1 MALDGYFLSKLK
13 DELALRAVGARIDK
27 VQQPSKDEV
36 LLSLRSKSGA
46 EKLLCCV
53 RADAPRLH
61 LTAQS
66 AESPQ
71 TPPMF
76 CMLLR
81 KYLVG
86 ARITGVRQ
94 VGLDRLLFLDLDA
107 TTDIGDKTKLTLCA
121 ETMGTY
127 SNLILIGENGR
138 IIDAMKR
145 IDYAASSVRQ
155 ILPGLPYVLPQ
166 QQEKLCLET
175 ETADAVA
182 EAILQKSG
190 KLLSS
195 AALQTVQ
202 GISPLI
208 AREIAYRCTGSDET
222 VAALTQPQIQ
232 NLFAVLREMKT
243 ALHTDPSCWMV
254 LDKNGAPKE
263 IASLRVY
270 QYEGLYEVKR
280 FESACALLDAFYA
293 ERDRATRL
301 TQRGHELFKTLHNLN
316 ERTLRR
322 VSVQKEELRQS
333 VDRDKFKLWGELI
346 TANLH
351 RLQKGN
357 DCYAVENYY
366 DNMAPLKISV
376 DPALDPTQNAN
387 RFYRE
392 YRKAKT
398 AETILTERITQG
410 EAELQYFDTVLDA
423 LSRAESEREL
433 SAIREELYD
442 GGYLRKRSGKKQQKQ
457 KALPPL
463 SFRSSDGYRIYVGR
477 NNLQNDR
484 LSLKTAN
491 KRDWWF
497 HTQQSPGSHVI
508 LETVDGEASDKAMEE
523 AAVIAATYSKAKDSS
538 LVPVDYTRVKQLKKP
553 VGTKPGKVI
562 YHEYYT
568 MIVTPDKDRCA
579 ALLADGENE

>member
-1 MALDGYFLSKLK
+1 MALDGLFLSKLK
-13 DELALRAVGARIDK
+13 DEFASRVVSARIDK
-27 VQQPSKDEV
+27 IQQPSKDEV
-36 LLSLRSKSGA
+36 LFSLRGKTGQ

-61 LTAQS
+61 LTTQS

-71 TPPMF
+71 LPPMF

-86 ARITGVRQ
+86 ARVTDVRQ
-94 VGLDRLLFLDLDA
+94 IGLDRILFLDLDA
-107 TTDIGDKTKLTLCA
+107 TTEIGDRTKLTLCA

-127 SNLILIGENGR
+127 SNLILIGEDGR

-155 ILPGLPYVLPQ
+155 ILPGLPYTLPQ
-166 QQEKLCLET
+166 QQDKLCLET
-175 ETADAVA
+175 ETAETIAAAV
-182 EAILQKSG
+182 LSRGG

-195 AALQTVQ
+195 AALQTIQ

-208 AREIAYRCTGSDET
+208 AREIAYRCTGADET

-232 NLFAVLREMKT
+232 NLYAVLGEMKA
-243 ALHTDPSCWMV
+243 ALHTDPDCWMV

-263 IASLRVY
+263 IASLRIY
-270 QYEGLYEVKR
+270 QYEGMCEVKR
-280 FESACALLDAFYA
+280 FESASALLDAFYQ
-293 ERDRATRL
+293 ERDRAARL
-301 TQRGHELFKTLHNLN
+301 TQRGHELFKTLHNLS

-333 VDRDKFKLWGELI
+333 ADRDKYKLWGELI

-351 RLQKGN
+351 RLQKGS
-357 DCYAVENYY
+357 DVYTVENYY
-366 DNMAPLKISV
+366 DSMAPLAIAV
-376 DPALDPTQNAN
+376 DPARDPTQNAN

-398 AETILTERITQG
+398 AEAILTERIAQG
-410 EAELQYFDTVLDA
+410 EAELQYFDSVLDA

-433 SAIREELYD
+433 YAIREELHD
-442 GGYLRKRSGKKQQKQ
+442 GGYLRKKSGKKQQKQ

-463 SFRSSDGYRIYVGR
+463 AFRSSDGYRIFVGR
-477 NNLQNDR
+477 NNIQNDR

-508 LETVDGEASDKAMEE
+508 LETVDGEASDRAMEE

-553 VGTKPGKVI
+553 VGAKPGKVI

-568 MIVTPDKDRCA
+568 MIVTPDKEKCA
-579 ALLADGENE
+579 ALQTENEDR

>member
-13 DELALRAVGARIDK
+13 DEFASRVVGARIDK
-27 VQQPSKDEV
+27 IQQPSKDEV
-36 LLSLRSKSGA
+36 LFSLRGKNGA

-61 LTAQS
+61 LTMQS

-71 TPPMF
+71 SPPMF

-107 TTDIGDKTKLTLCA
+107 TTEIGDKTKLTLCA

-166 QQEKLCLET
+166 QQEKLCLES
-175 ETADAVA
+175 ETADTVA
-182 EAILQKSG
+182 GAILAKGG

-232 NLFAVLREMKT
+232 NLFAVLGEMKA

-254 LDKNGAPKE
+254 LDKTGAPKE
-263 IASLRVY
+263 IASLRIY

-280 FESACALLDAFYA
+280 FESASALLDAFYQ

-301 TQRGHELFKTLHNLN
+301 AQRGHELFKTLHNLN

-351 RLQKGN
+351 RLQKGS
-357 DCYAVENYY
+357 DCYTVENYY
-366 DNMAPLKISV
+366 DNMAPLQISV

-398 AETILTERITQG
+398 AETILTERIAQG
-410 EAELQYFDTVLDA
+410 ETELQYFDTVLDA

-433 SAIREELYD
+433 SAIREELYE
-442 GGYLRKRSGKKQQKQ
+442 GGYLRKKRGKKQQKQ
-457 KALPPL
+457 KPLPPL
-463 SFRSSDGYRIYVGR
+463 SFRSSDGYHILVGR

-508 LETVDGEASDKAMEE
+508 LETIDGEASDKAMEE

-553 VGTKPGKVI
+553 VGAKPGKVI

-568 MIVTPDKDRCA
+568 MIVTPDKDRCIS
-579 ALLADGENE
+579 LLTDNGNN

>member
-1 MALDGYFLSKLK
+1 MALDGYFLSKIK
-13 DELALRAVGARIDK
+13 DELERRAVGARIDK

-36 LLSLRSKSGA
+36 LFSLRGKAGV

-61 LTAQS
+61 FTAQG

-81 KYLVG
+81 KYLIG
-86 ARITGVRQ
+86 ARIIAVRQ
-94 VGLDRLLFLDLDA
+94 IGLDRLLFLDLDA
-107 TTDIGDKTKLTLCA
+107 TNEIGDKTSLSLCV

-127 SNLILIGENGR
+127 SNLILVGEDGR

-145 IDYAASSVRQ
+145 IDFAASSERQ
-155 ILPGLPYVLPQ
+155 ILPGLPYVLPR

-175 ETADAVA
+175 GTA
-182 EAILQKSG
+182 EAVTQAILAKSG
-190 KLLSS
+190 KALSS

-222 VAALTQPQIQ
+222 VSSLSESQKK
-232 NLFAVLREMKT
+232 NLLAVLQEMKD
-243 ALHTDPSCWMV
+243 ALHRDATCWMV
-254 LDKNGAPKE
+254 LDRSGAPKE
-263 IASLRVY
+263 ISSLRIY
-270 QYEGLYEVKR
+270 QYEGLYEMKKYD
-280 FESACALLDAFYA
+280 SASALLDGFYA
-293 ERDRATRL
+293 ERDRAIRL
-301 TQRGHELFKTLHNLN
+301 QQRGHELFKALRNLN

-322 VSVQKEELRQS
+322 VTVQKEELRQS
-333 VDRDKFKLWGELI
+333 ADRDKFRLWGELI

-357 DCYAVENYY
+357 ASYTVENYY
-366 DNMAPLKISV
+366 DDMRPLEIRV

-387 RFYRE
+387 RFFKE

-398 AETILTERITQG
+398 AETILTERIAQG

-423 LSRAESEREL
+423 LTRAESEREL
-433 SAIREELYD
+433 FAIREELSE
-442 GGYLRKRSGKKQQKQ
+442 GGYLRRKSGRKLQKQ
-457 KALPPL
+457 KPLPPVA
-463 SFRSSDGYRIYVGR
+463 FRSSDGYRILVGR
-477 NNLQNDR
+477 NNIQNDR

-508 LETVDGEASDKAMEE
+508 LETIDGEASDKAMEE
-523 AAVIAATYSKAKDSS
+523 AAMIAATFSKAKDSS

-553 VGTKPGKVI
+553 MGAKPGKVI

-568 MIVTPDKDRCA
+568 MIVTPDKAKCDQ
-579 ALLADGENE
+579 LLEE

>member
-1 MALDGYFLSKLK
+1 MALDGLFFSKIK
-13 DELALRAVGARIDK
+13 DELERRAVGARIDK

-36 LLSLRSKSGA
+36 LLSLRGKAGA

-94 VGLDRLLFLDLDA
+94 LGLDRLLFLDLDA
-107 TTDIGDKTKLTLCA
+107 ANEIGDRIGLTLCA

-127 SNLILIGENGR
+127 SNLILVGPDGR
-138 IIDAMKR
+138 IIDAAKR
-145 IDYAASSVRQ
+145 IDFAASSERQ
-155 ILPGLPYVLPQ
+155 ILPGLPYVLPR

-175 ETADAVA
+175 ETAEAVTK
-182 EAILQKSG
+182 AILSKPA
-190 KLLSS
+190 KALSS

-208 AREIAYRCTGSDET
+208 AREIAYRCTGADET
-222 VAALTQPQIQ
+222 VGALTDVQKQ
-232 NLFAVLREMKT
+232 NLLAVLREMKN
-243 ALHTDPSCWMV
+243 ALHRDADCWMV
-254 LDKNGAPKE
+254 LDKTGAPRE
-263 IASLRVY
+263 IASMRIY
-270 QYEGLYEVKR
+270 QYEGA
-280 FESACALLDAFYA
+280 FEFRKYDSPSALLDGFYA
-293 ERDRATRL
+293 ERDRTARL
-301 TQRGHELFKTLHNLN
+301 QQRGRELFKAMHNLN

-322 VSVQKEELRQS
+322 VTVQKDELRQS
-333 VDRDKFKLWGELI
+333 ADRDKFRLWGELI

-351 RLQKGN
+351 RLQKGSES
-357 DCYAVENYY
+357 YTVENYY
-366 DNMAPLKISV
+366 DNMQPLTIRV

-387 RFYRE
+387 RFYKE

-398 AETILTERITQG
+398 AEAVLTERIAQG

-433 SAIREELYD
+433 SAIREELSQ
-442 GGYLRKRSGKKQQKQ
+442 GGYLRKKSGKKLQKQ
-457 KALPPL
+457 KPLPPMA
-463 SFRSSDGYRIYVGR
+463 FRSSDGYRILVGR
-477 NNLQNDR
+477 NNTQNDR

-508 LETVDGEASDKAMEE
+508 LETVDGEASDTAMEE
-523 AAVIAATYSKAKDSS
+523 AAVIAATCSKAKDSS

-553 VGTKPGKVI
+553 VGAKPGKVI

-568 MIVTPDKDRCA
+568 MIVTPDKEKCN
-579 ALLADGENE
+579 LLREE

>member
-1 MALDGYFLSKLK
+1 MALDGLFLSKIK
-13 DELALRAVGARIDK
+13 DELERRALGARIDK

-36 LLSLRSKSGA
+36 LFSLRHKNGG

-66 AESPQ
+66 AESPLQ
-71 TPPMF
+71 PPMF

-81 KYLVG
+81 KYLIG
-86 ARITGVRQ
+86 ARITAVRQ
-94 VGLDRLLFLDLDA
+94 IGLDRLLFLDLDA
-107 TTDIGDKTKLTLCA
+107 TTEIGDRTQLSLCV

-127 SNLILIGENGR
+127 SNLILIGADGR

-145 IDYAASSVRQ
+145 IDFAASSVRQ
-155 ILPGLPYVLPQ
+155 ILPGLPYVLPEQ
-166 QQEKLCLET
+166 QGKLCLET
-175 ETADAVA
+175 ETAEAVTA
-182 EAILQKSG
+182 AILQKGS

-208 AREIAYRCTGSDET
+208 AREIAYRCTGADET
-222 VAALTQPQIQ
+222 VSALGARQTQ
-232 NLFAVLREMKT
+232 NLTAVLRQMQA
-243 ALHTDPSCWMV
+243 ALHSDSTCYMV
-254 LDKNGAPKE
+254 LDKTGAPKE
-263 IASLRVY
+263 IASLRPF
-270 QYEGLYEVKR
+270 QYDGV
-280 FESACALLDAFYA
+280 FESRKFDSPGALLDAFYA
-293 ERDRATRL
+293 ERDRAARL
-301 TQRGHELFKTLHNLN
+301 QQRGHELFKTLHNLN

-322 VSVQKEELRQS
+322 LTLQKEELRQS
-333 VDRDKFKLWGELI
+333 ADRDKFKLWGELI
-346 TANLH
+346 TANLY
-351 RLQKGN
+351 RLQKGSAA
-357 DCYAVENYY
+357 YTVENYY
-366 DNMAPLKISV
+366 DNMTPLTINV

-387 RFYRE
+387 RFYKD

-398 AETILTERITQG
+398 AEEILTERIAQG
-410 EAELQYFDTVLDA
+410 EAELQYFESVLDA
-423 LSRAESEREL
+423 LTRAGSEREL
-433 SAIREELYD
+433 YAIREELAE
-442 GGYLRKRSGKKQQKQ
+442 GGYLRKKSGKKLQKQ
-457 KALPPL
+457 KPLPPMA
-463 SFRSSDGYRIYVGR
+463 FRSSDGYRILVGR

-508 LETVDGEASDKAMEE
+508 LETVDGEASDTAMEE
-523 AAVIAATYSKAKDSS
+523 AAMLAAVFSRAQDSS

-553 VGTKPGKVI
+553 VGAKPGKVI

-568 MIVTPDKDRCA
+568 MIVTPDKAKCDAMR
-579 ALLADGENE
+579 EE

>member
-1 MALDGYFLSKLK
+1 MALDGYFLSKVK
-13 DELALRAVGARIDK
+13 DELERRAVGARIEK

-36 LLSLRSKSGA
+36 LFSLRAKTGA

-61 LTAQS
+61 FTAQG
-66 AESPQ
+66 ADSPQ

-86 ARITGVRQ
+86 ARIVGVRQ
-94 VGLDRLLFLDLDA
+94 IGLDRLLFLDLDA
-107 TTDIGDKTKLTLCA
+107 TNGIGDKTSLSLCV

-127 SNLILIGENGR
+127 SNLILVGPDGR

-145 IDYAASSVRQ
+145 IDFAASSVRQ
-155 ILPGLPYVLPQ
+155 ILPGLLYALPQ

-175 ETADAVA
+175 ETAEAVA
-182 EAILQKSG
+182 EAVLAKTG
-190 KLLSS
+190 KALSS
-195 AALQTVQ
+195 ASLQTVQ

-222 VAALTQPQIQ
+222 VSALNKTQKQ
-232 NLFAVLREMKT
+232 NLLAVLREMKQ
-243 ALHTDPSCWMV
+243 ALHHDAACWMV
-254 LDKNGAPKE
+254 LDRSGAPKE
-263 IASLRVY
+263 LASLRIY
-270 QYEGLYEVKR
+270 QYEGLYETRKYD
-280 FESACALLDAFYA
+280 SASALLDSFYA
-293 ERDRATRL
+293 ERDRAARL
-301 TQRGHELFKTLHNLN
+301 QQRGHELFKTLHNLN

-322 VSVQKEELRQS
+322 VTVQKEELRQS
-333 VDRDKFKLWGELI
+333 ADRDRFRLWGELI

-351 RLQKGN
+351 GLQRGS
-357 DCYAVENYY
+357 DSYTVENYY
-366 DNMAPLKISV
+366 DGMRPLTISV

-387 RFYRE
+387 RFYKE

-398 AETILTERITQG
+398 AETVLTERIAQG

-433 SAIREELYD
+433 SAIREELSE
-442 GGYLRKRSGKKQQKQ
+442 GGYLRKKSGKKLQKQ
-457 KALPPL
+457 KPLPPL
-463 SFRSSDGYRIYVGR
+463 AFRSSDGYRIFVGR
-477 NNLQNDR
+477 NNTQNDR

-497 HTQQSPGSHVI
+497 HTQLSPGSHVI
-508 LETVDGEASDKAMEE
+508 LETRDGEASDTAMEE
-523 AAVIAATYSKAKDSS
+523 AAVIAATFSKAKDSS

-553 VGTKPGKVI
+553 AGAKPGKVI

-568 MIVTPDKDRCA
+568 MIVSPDKAKCD
-579 ALLADGENE
+579 ALREA